1 MSKEMDF
8 FIYLLES
15 YAAYKDTT
23 ADKVLKHWDE
33 LDLTDF
39 IFDMYERYHSE
50 RLENAF
56 DDIDELAAEREKQA
70 ATPKDE

>member
-1 MSKEMDF
+1 MSKEMEF

-15 YAAYKDTT
+15 YAEYKNTT
-23 ADKVLKHWDE
+23 ADKVLERWDE
-33 LDLTDF
+33 FDLTDF

-56 DDIDELAAEREKQA
+56 DDIDELTAEYEKQSA
-70 ATPKDE
+70 NA